1 MPHLGTQPPTGFKTT
16 TKQSFSGDNSTT
28 AFTLNRASSTATD
41 LEIFVDNI
49 QQEPTTAYSVSGT
62 TLTFTEAPPTGT
74 NNVYVVNRGGD
85 QNGLLPPQD
94 LGTTDYIF
102 GDDISFNSDGAVIN
116 MGADSEIKITHVAD
130 TGLNF
135 KHTATG
141 DDKPIILTL
150 QTGETDIAAND
161 VIGTIN
167 FQAPD
172 EGTGTDAILVAAGI
186 EAVSE
191 GDFSSSSNATKLT
204 FKTASSAAASE
215 TMSLSSAGL
224 LTISDDLVI
233 GDGKTIGSA
242 SSTDAITIS
251 SAGKVTITNAA
262 NTAQLEL
269 KSTDADASIGP
280 MLDLIRDSG
289 SPADGDVTG
298 AVRFKADNDAGEE
311 TTTSQIVSLLN
322 DASDGTEDGELKLE
336 VMSGGA
342 TQSRLDFIPSETV
355 FNEGSID
362 VDFRVESNGEANML
376 FVDGGNDRVGIG
388 TTGGSGE
395 TLTVTKSGADATVR
409 INGVA
414 SQEAALKLQGNN
426 TVTNTF
432 KIASEED
439 DSGLTIQK
447 WNGSAYVTHIASSA
461 NGEVTKPLQPAFLA
475 GPLTGASAQSGLA
488 VGSDVTIILG
498 NEIYDVNGDFASN
511 TFTAPVTG
519 KYHLSANITYNHFDE
534 DSTQIQSGIKTS
546 NRDYINQFDPDAFQ
560 EDADIITMTL
570 TVVAD
575 MDANDTAFVF
585 YNQTGGSAQVNVG
598 KETTTFSGCLLA

>member
-1 MPHLGTQPPTGFKTT
+1 MPYLGTQAPTGFKTT

-28 AFTLNRASSTATD
+28 AFTLNRASSSNTA
-41 LEIFVDNI
+41 LEVFVDNI

-85 QNGLLPPQD
+85 QNGLLPRQD

-102 GDDISFNSDGAVIN
+102 GDDISFNSDSAKLN
-116 MGADSEIKITHVAD
+116 FGADSEITLTHVHN
-130 TGLNF
+130 TGLQLNSTNKIMF
-135 KHTATG
+135 GDTASFIQQSSDG
-141 DDKPIILTL
+141 VLRID
-150 QTGETDIAAND
+150 GET
-161 VIGTIN
+161 TIDLN
-167 FQAPD
+167 GA
-172 EGTGTDAILVAAGI
+172 LVA
-186 EAVSE
+186 
-191 GDFSSSSNATKLT
+191 D
-204 FKTASSAAASE
+204 
-215 TMSLSSAGL
+215 
-224 LTISDDLVI
+224 
-233 GDGKTIGSA
+233 
-242 SSTDAITIS
+242 
-251 SAGKVTITNAA
+251 
-262 NTAQLEL
+262 
-269 KSTDADASIGP
+269 
-280 MLDLIRDSG
+280 
-289 SPADGDVTG
+289 
-298 AVRFKADNDAGEE
+298 
-311 TTTSQIVSLLN
+311 
-322 DASDGTEDGELKLE
+322 
-336 VMSGGA
+336 GGA
-342 TQSRLDFIPSETV
+342 V
-355 FNEGSID
+355 FNEDSAD

-488 VGSDVTIILG
+488 VGSDVTIIVG
-498 NEIYDVNGDFASN
+498 NEIYDVNGDFTSN